1 MAKARSKP
9 VRVLVTG
16 SEGFVGKPTIK
27 ILEAKGGYKVIPF
40 DFKLGKTLTTPSH
53 LKALEYD
60 AVIHLA
66 AVSSTPWAESNP
78 DAAFSTNIYGTY
90 NLLLDSLDKKVSR
103 FVYAS
108 SSRILSPTLS
118 NPYIISKLLQE
129 QVTGLFSKELSIV
142 GLRYASIYGPE
153 GFARKHSM
161 NVLNQIIKAAL
172 DNTTV
177 RIFGDGSQTR
187 DFVFVDDVAMANVK
201 ALEADTQGIFEIG
214 TGKQTRLLD
223 AVKAVDEITGRKV
236 NVTYGDAY
244 PNDYMHEQ
252 RANREATEEGI
263 GFQAQVDLYEG
274 IKRCVQSY

>member
-16 SEGFVGKPTIK
+16 SEGFVGKPTVK
-27 ILEAKGGYKVIPF
+27 ILEESGFYKVIPF
-40 DFKLGKTLTTPSH
+40 DFKLGNTLTTPGH

-78 DAAFSTNIYGTY
+78 DTAFNTNIYGTY
-90 NLLLDSLDKKVSR
+90 NLLLDSLDKKVRR

-129 QVTGLFSKELSIV
+129 KVTDLFAKELSIV

-153 GFARKHSM
+153 GFKRTHSM

-177 RIFGDGSQTR
+177 NIFGDGSQTR
-187 DFVFVDDVAMANVK
+187 DFVFVDDVAMANMK
-201 ALEADTQGIFEIG
+201 ALETDTDGIFDVG
-214 TGKQTRLLD
+214 TGNQTRLLD
-223 AVKAVDEITGRKV
+223 AVKVVEEVTGRKV
-236 NVTYGDAY
+236 KVSYGDAY
-244 PNDYMHEQ
+244 PDDYMHKQ
-252 RANREATEEGI
+252 RANREATERCL
-263 GFQAQVDLYEG
+263 GFQSRVDLYEG
-274 IKRCVQSY
+274 IRRCVQSY